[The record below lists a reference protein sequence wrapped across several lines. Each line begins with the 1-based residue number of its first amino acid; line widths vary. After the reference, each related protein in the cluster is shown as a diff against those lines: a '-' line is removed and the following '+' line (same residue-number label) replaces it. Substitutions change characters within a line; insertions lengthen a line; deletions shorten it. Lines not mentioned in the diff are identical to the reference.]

1 MRLSRNLRV
10 QKILNPSSRVFIFAI
25 ILFAF
30 SVILF
35 IGRFELTQTAKNLRS
50 QVTSISYSI
59 SHIVSMP
66 SNLINSGIQSIIDLK
81 EIYQQLENY
90 RKNQL
95 TSSSSFQ
102 DIVSMKL
109 KIAQYEEL
117 LNLTADSEYDFVTS
131 RIVADFSDKFIG
143 TILIKS
149 NEIEKLFVDMPA
161 IGPNGIL
168 GRVSS
173 VDNKI
178 ARVLLLNNIN
188 SRLPVSISENAYQG
202 IMIGQGQKNPIVEY
216 VREYKNINVGDIVST
231 SGKGGIFPPYLV
243 VGQVASIDGERIEVE
258 LIEDISQLTHIR
270 LLNYKFNQNNE

>member
-66 SNLINSGIQSIIDLK
+66 SNVINSGIQSIIDLK

-95 TSSSSFQ
+95 TNSSSFQ

-117 LNLTADSEYDFVTS
+117 LNLTADLEYDFVTS
-131 RIVADFSDKFIG
+131 RIVADFSDKIIG

-149 NEIEKLFVDMPA
+149 NETEKLFVDMPA

-258 LIEDISQLTHIR
+258 LIEDTSQLTHIR

>member
-117 LNLTADSEYDFVTS
+117 LNLTADLEYDFVTS
-131 RIVADFSDKFIG
+131 RIVADFSDKIIG

-149 NEIEKLFVDMPA
+149 NETEKLFVDMPA

>member
-81 EIYQQLENY
+81 KIYQQLENY
-90 RKNQL
+90 KINQL
-95 TSSSSFQ
+95 TDSSSFQ

-109 KIAQYEEL
+109 KIAQYEDL
-117 LNLTADSEYDFVTS
+117 LNLAADLEYDFVTS
-131 RIVADFSDKFIG
+131 RIVADFSDKIIG

-149 NEIEKLFVDMPA
+149 NETEKLFVDMPA
-161 IGPNGIL
+161 TGPTGIL

>member
-95 TSSSSFQ
+95 TNSSSFQ

-117 LNLTADSEYDFVTS
+117 LNLTADLEYDFVTS

-149 NEIEKLFVDMPA
+149 NETEKLFVDMPA

>member
-81 EIYQQLENY
+81 KIYQQLDSYN
-90 RKNQL
+90 KNQL

-149 NEIEKLFVDMPA
+149 NETEKLFVDMPA

>member
-149 NEIEKLFVDMPA
+149 NETEKLFVDMPA